1 MRSGEFDVRSDKLDM
16 SSMRSGLVSF
26 SLLDLADF
34 PRLDVFQYFKT
45 KFDGELELELEL
57 DEFTA
62 SCLD

>member
-1 MRSGEFDVRSDKLDM
+1 
-16 SSMRSGLVSF
+16 MRSGLISF

-34 PRLDVFQYFKT
+34 PRLDAFQYFKT